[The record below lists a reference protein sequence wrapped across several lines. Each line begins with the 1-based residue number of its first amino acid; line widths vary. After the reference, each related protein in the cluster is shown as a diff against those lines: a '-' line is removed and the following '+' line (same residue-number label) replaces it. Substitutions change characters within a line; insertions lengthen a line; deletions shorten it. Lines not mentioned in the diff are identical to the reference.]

1 LGSKETPLTRAQ
13 IMQKFTLNA
22 SRYLATDAVEQVS
35 KYVNFEN
42 QGDLT
47 ALMKLLST
55 KSA

>member
-1 LGSKETPLTRAQ
+1 
-13 IMQKFTLNA
+13 MHKFNLNA
-22 SRYLATDAVEQVS
+22 SRYLAAEAVEQVS

>member
-1 LGSKETPLTRAQ
+1 
-13 IMQKFTLNA
+13 MQKFTLNA
-22 SRYLATDAVEQVS
+22 SRYLSADAVEQVS

-47 ALMKLLST
+47 ALMKLLTT

>member
-1 LGSKETPLTRAQ
+1 LGSKEAPLNKDQ
-13 IMQKFTLNA
+13 ILQKFTLNA
-22 SRYLATDAVEQVS
+22 SRYLANDAVEQVS

-55 KSA
+55 KNT

>member
-1 LGSKETPLTRAQ
+1 LGSKESPLTKDQ

-22 SRYLATDAVEQVS
+22 SRYLAADAVTQVS

-42 QGDLT
+42 QGDL
-47 ALMKLLST
+47 ASLMKLLST

>member
-1 LGSKETPLTRAQ
+1 
-13 IMQKFTLNA
+13 
-22 SRYLATDAVEQVS
+22 LATDAVEQVS